1 MSVYYDGKDS
11 YEDIINLP
19 RHVSKTRPQ
28 MSQSARAAQF
38 SSFAALKGYDDG
50 VAEAARLTCKKR
62 QLTDDQKAVLD
73 MQLNL
78 LIEKADER
86 PFVEICRFIPD
97 EKKEGGFYTTLCG
110 EFRRFDEAER
120 KIYLTDGTVISIDDI
135 YGMEIDCLP

>member
-19 RHVSKTRPQ
+19 RHISKTRPP

-38 SSFAALKGYDDG
+38 SSFAALKGYDDE

-62 QLTDDQKAVLD
+62 QLTDDQKAALD
-73 MQLNL
+73 MKLNL
-78 LIEKADER
+78 LIEKAAER
-86 PFVEICRFIPD
+86 PFVEICYFVPD
-97 EKKEGGFYTTLCG
+97 EKKEGGFYATLCG

-120 KIYLTDGTVISIDDI
+120 KIYLTDGTVIGIDDI
-135 YGMEIDCLP
+135 FNMGER